1 MRVSVIHLFLN
12 ARDCILRRNAEDK
25 IWSFIR
31 SYTQF
36 YMIVRFLNAFSHSS
50 VCSSLSQPVKL
61 QEVDAA
67 AGGGGGA
74 SNNVAD

>member
-1 MRVSVIHLFLN
+1 MRVSVIHLVLN

-25 IWSFIR
+25 VWSFIR

-50 VCSSLSQPVKL
+50 VCSSLSQPVKQ

-67 AGGGGGA
+67 GGGGA